1 MQIQPSSLQDV
12 RLLTLPA
19 FPDER
24 GLFVKT
30 FHQSTLEK
38 SGIHFP
44 LAESYF
50 SFSKKGVIRGMHF
63 QTPPHAHAKIVF
75 CPVGAIRDVVL
86 DLRKDSP
93 TFGRHFSQELSA
105 ENHHAL
111 YIPPGCAHGFEAL
124 TEGAMTYYLVS
135 SEHSKEHDAGV
146 RWDSFGA
153 EWTTAAPIMSARDK
167 GFPAL
172 ADFLSPF

>member
-1 MQIQPSSLQDV
+1 MHIQPTSIPGALFLS
-12 RLLTLPA
+12 LPA
-19 FPDER
+19 FADDR

-30 FHQSTLEK
+30 FHASTLLDA
-38 SGIHFP
+38 GIHFP

-86 DLRKDSP
+86 DLRKSSP
-93 TFGRHFSQELSA
+93 TYGQHLSQELSS
-105 ENHHAL
+105 ENHLAL
-111 YIPPGCAHGFEAL
+111 YIPVGCAHGFTAL

-135 SEHSKEHDAGV
+135 SEHSREHDAGV
-146 RWDSFGA
+146 RWDSFGM
-153 EWTTAAPIMSARDK
+153 EWGIGTPITSARDAA
-167 GFPAL
+167 FPTF
-172 ADFLSPF
+172 ADFGSPF

>member
-1 MQIQPSSLQDV
+1 MKIEQTSIPGAL
-12 RLLTLPA
+12 LLTLPA
-19 FPDER
+19 HPDER

-30 FHQSTLEK
+30 FHESTLREV
-38 SGIHFP
+38 GIHFP

-86 DLRKDSP
+86 DLRRESE
-93 TFGRHFSQELSA
+93 TFGQYFSQELSA

-135 SEHSKEHDAGV
+135 SEYNPEHDAGV
-146 RWDSFGA
+146 RWDSFGM
-153 EWTTAAPIMSARDK
+153 EWRTASPILSARDA
-167 GFPAL
+167 GFVAL
-172 ADFLSPF
+172 RDFDSPF

>member
-1 MQIQPSSLQDV
+1 MKIEHTSIPGLL
-12 RLLTLPA
+12 LLTLPA
-19 FPDER
+19 HPDDR
-24 GLFVKT
+24 GLFVKI
-30 FHQSTLEK
+30 FHESTLREA
-38 SGIHFP
+38 GIHFP

-86 DLRKDSP
+86 DLRKESE
-93 TFGRHFSQELSA
+93 TFGQHFSQELSA

-111 YIPPGCAHGFEAL
+111 YIPPGCAHGFESL
-124 TEGAMTYYLVS
+124 VEGAMTYYLVS
-135 SEHSKEHDAGV
+135 SEYSREHDAGV

-153 EWTTAAPIMSARDK
+153 AWSVAQPIVSARDA
-167 GFPAL
+167 GFASM
-172 ADFLSPF
+172 ADFASPF

>member
-1 MQIQPSSLQDV
+1 MTIRPTPIPGAL
-12 RLLTLPA
+12 LLTLPA
-19 FPDER
+19 HPDDR

-30 FHQSTLEK
+30 FHESTIRAA
-38 SGIHFP
+38 GIHFP

-86 DLRKDSP
+86 DLRKESE
-93 TFGRHFSQELSA
+93 TFGQHFSQEISA
-105 ENHHAL
+105 QNHQAL

-124 TEGAMTYYLVS
+124 VDNAMTYYLVS
-135 SEHSKEHDAGV
+135 SEYNREHDAGV
-146 RWDSFGA
+146 RWDSFGM
-153 EWTTAAPIMSARDK
+153 EWGTSAPILSARDAS
-167 GFPAL
+167 FPVL
-172 ADFLSPF
+172 AEFDSPF

>member
-1 MQIQPSSLQDV
+1 MKIEQTSIPGLL
-12 RLLTLPA
+12 LLTLPA
-19 FPDER
+19 HPDGR

-30 FHQSTLEK
+30 FHESTLREA
-38 SGIHFP
+38 GIHFP

-86 DLRKDSP
+86 DLRKSSE
-93 TFGRHFSQELSA
+93 TFGQHLSQELSA

-111 YIPPGCAHGFEAL
+111 YIPPGCAHGFESLAD
-124 TEGAMTYYLVS
+124 GSMTYYLVS
-135 SEHSKEHDAGV
+135 SEYSREHDAGV
-146 RWDSFGA
+146 RWDSFGMA
-153 EWTTAAPIMSARDK
+153 WETSAPILSTRDA
-167 GFPAL
+167 GFVGL
-172 ADFLSPF
+172 AEFQSPF